1 MSAPLEMVLTQY
13 ADAVAAGDANVARWL
28 VAYPQHARELAGF
41 AADLACYSDLGE
53 ACMEEPDSDD
63 APFMAALA
71 RFTPPQRCAPIAS
84 LCHEA
89 QRFGLSTNE
98 LAARLG
104 LDVSVIAKLD
114 KKLIRPATLPRRL
127 VAVVAEALQ
136 RSVDE
141 VAAYLRTPLAPATAV
156 RALSFRAPSAPVVPK
171 GETFADAIRS
181 APEMLE
187 EARSGWLAET
197 DLLG

>member
-1 MSAPLEMVLTQY
+1 MSAPLEMVLAQY
-13 ADAVAAGDANVARWL
+13 ADAAASGDANVARWL

-41 AADLACYSDLGE
+41 AADLACYSDLGD

-71 RFTPPQRCAPIAS
+71 RFTPPQPCAPIAS

-89 QRFGLSTNE
+89 QRSGLSPNE
-98 LAARLG
+98 LAARLA
-104 LDVSVIAKLD
+104 LDVSVLAKLD
-114 KKLIRPATLPRRL
+114 KKLIRPATLPKLL
-127 VAVVAEALQ
+127 VALVAEALQ

-156 RALSFRAPSAPVVPK
+156 RALSFRAPSAPAVTK

-181 APEMLE
+181 APEMLD
-187 EARSGWLAET
+187 EARNAWLTET